1 MSGSP
6 IHAAAPTSIASPDG
20 PRTGSTPIIAPSTVP
35 LTPSSTQA
43 SEISG
48 RADAIQRGII
58 SSAEAEELLGIY
70 NAELAFACFIWPS
83 GNMDLGTMRREHPL
97 ALLAA
102 LIVAAPEKSQVRER
116 LHREFKET
124 VARKFIVD
132 FNMKDV
138 DLLRGV
144 MVYLLWYGRDLRFS

>member
-1 MSGSP
+1 MVPNDLSTSP
-6 IHAAAPTSIASPDG
+6 IHPARSIASPDG
-20 PRTGSTPIIAPSTVP
+20 PRTASTPGIGPSTIA
-35 LTPSSTQA
+35 LTPVSTQT

-58 SSAEAEELLGIY
+58 SYNEAEEFLSIY
-70 NAELAFACFIWPS
+70 NAELAYACYIWPS
-83 GNMDLGTMRREHPL
+83 GNTDLGTMRREHPL

-132 FNMKDV
+132 FNMKDL

-144 MVYLLWYGRDLRFS
+144 MLYTLW